1 MNAGERTIAW
11 LEKHQLQ
18 VDAEWSVRTE
28 RGFQW
33 WPYQHAQ
40 TVEIMGEGKGPDGA
54 AGSYVA
60 VRTETLRDLD
70 LTDRLAEAVNE
81 LARDGAN
88 TMSGLVYDADT
99 RRLDLCS
106 LVLVHDDT
114 QEWMQKVISIAATLQ
129 IGEAPA
135 LATTLIQHYKVEG
148 TDAIS
153 GHPVSGMR
161 GTPDEIA
168 MIGGTLVI
176 PSGKGPC
183 AWTDQ
188 EFRETVDQYM
198 QRPPALLATSGGNG
212 FTVEF
217 PYGPDASSLC
227 QAVGDQPHVALGRGL
242 RVTQSF
248 PVSKPSDAEGA
259 RFVLLMNATELAS
272 KPLGYGFGSYFYRE
286 GLLCFSTFYP
296 NFIHRPGL
304 LRNLYFA
311 AAQRAR
317 ALSAILEHTDW
328 DEQSFDIRHSAA
340 GGAFF
345 GPPPAVQPEK
355 T

>member
-1 MNAGERTIAW
+1 MNAGERTIEW
-11 LEKHQLQ
+11 LYKNQLQ

-40 TVEIMGEGKGPDGA
+40 TVEVAGEGRGPDGA

-60 VRTETLRDLD
+60 VRTETLRGLD

-81 LARDGAN
+81 LARHRAN
-88 TMSGLVYDADT
+88 TMSGLVYHADT

-153 GHPVSGMR
+153 GHSVSGMR

-198 QRPPALLATSGGNG
+198 QGPPALLATSGGDG

-217 PYGPDASSLC
+217 PYGDVSSLC
-227 QAVGDQPHVALGRGL
+227 QAEGDKPNVAFGNGL

-248 PVSKPSDAEGA
+248 PVSQSSDVEGA
-259 RFVLLMNATELAS
+259 RLALLMNATELAG
-272 KPLGYGFGSYFYRE
+272 KPLGYGFGTYFYRE
-286 GLLCFSTFYP
+286 GLLCFSTFFP
-296 NFIHRPGL
+296 NFMYKPGL
-304 LRNLYFA
+304 LPNLYFA

-317 ALSAILEHTDW
+317 AMSVQLTSKDW
-328 DEQSFDIRHSAA
+328 TKDSFDIKHSAEGRA
-340 GGAFF
+340 IF
-345 GPPPAVQPEK
+345 GPPPTTP
-355 T
+355 